1 MTDDDV
7 NLDEDLSA
15 LLDGELSPQRE
26 SELRARMVGEPALA
40 ARGAELERVDLALRA
55 MPAEAPSPGLRAS
68 LRAKREAAATAP
80 ADNPRSVTH
89 PRRLLPS
96 WAGGTLAA
104 AAAAAA
110 LALYLAVSSG
120 SDSILDAEPA
130 RIADVLASATDE
142 EIGIALEFETLADL
156 EVIEDLE
163 LLELMVE
170 LEEEEAEQG

>member
-40 ARGAELERVDLALRA
+40 ARLAELERVDLALRA

-68 LRAKREAAATAP
+68 LRAKLEAAATAP

-104 AAAAAA
+104 AAA

-120 SDSILDAEPA
+120 NDSILDAEPA
-130 RIADVLASATDE
+130 RIADVLESATDE
-142 EIGIALEFETLADL
+142 EIGIALELETLADL

>member
-1 MTDDDV
+1 MTDDAV
-7 NLDEDLSA
+7 NLDQDLSA

-40 ARGAELERVDLALRA
+40 ARLVELERVDLALRA

-68 LRAKREAAATAP
+68 LRAKLEAAATAP

-104 AAAAAA
+104 AAA

-120 SDSILDAEPA
+120 NDSILDAEPA

>member
-40 ARGAELERVDLALRA
+40 ARLAELERVDLALRA

-68 LRAKREAAATAP
+68 LRAKLEAAATAP

-104 AAAAAA
+104 AAA

-120 SDSILDAEPA
+120 NDSILDAEPA
-130 RIADVLASATDE
+130 RIVDVLASATDE
-142 EIGIALEFETLADL
+142 EIGIALELETLADL

>member
-7 NLDEDLSA
+7 NLDQDLSA

-40 ARGAELERVDLALRA
+40 ARLAELERVDLALRA

-68 LRAKREAAATAP
+68 LRAKLEAAATAP

-104 AAAAAA
+104 AAA

-120 SDSILDAEPA
+120 NDSILDAEPA

>member
-26 SELRARMVGEPALA
+26 SELRARMVGAPALA
-40 ARGAELERVDLALRA
+40 ARLAELERVDLALRA

-68 LRAKREAAATAP
+68 LRAKLEAAATAP

-104 AAAAAA
+104 AAA

-120 SDSILDAEPA
+120 NDSILDAEPA

>member
-40 ARGAELERVDLALRA
+40 ARLAELERVDLALRA
-55 MPAEAPSPGLRAS
+55 MPAEAPSPELRAS
-68 LRAKREAAATAP
+68 LRAKLEAAATAP

-104 AAAAAA
+104 AAA

-120 SDSILDAEPA
+120 NDSILDAEPA

>member
-40 ARGAELERVDLALRA
+40 ARLAELERVDLALRA
-55 MPAEAPSPGLRAS
+55 MPAEAPSPELRAS
-68 LRAKREAAATAP
+68 LRAKLEAAATAP

-104 AAAAAA
+104 AAA
-110 LALYLAVSSG
+110 LALYLVVSSG
-120 SDSILDAEPA
+120 NDSILDAEPA

>member
-40 ARGAELERVDLALRA
+40 ARLAELERVDLALRA
-55 MPAEAPSPGLRAS
+55 MPAEAPSPELRAS
-68 LRAKREAAATAP
+68 LRAKLEAAATAP

-104 AAAAAA
+104 AAA

-120 SDSILDAEPA
+120 NDSILDAEPA

-156 EVIEDLE
+156 EIIEDLD

-170 LEEEEAEQG
+170 LEEEEAERG

>member
-40 ARGAELERVDLALRA
+40 ARLAELERVDLALRA

-68 LRAKREAAATAP
+68 LRAKLEAAATAP
-80 ADNPRSVTH
+80 ADNPRSVPH

-104 AAAAAA
+104 AAA

-120 SDSILDAEPA
+120 NDSILDAEPA

>member
-1 MTDDDV
+1 TDDDV

-40 ARGAELERVDLALRA
+40 ARLAELERVDLALRA

-68 LRAKREAAATAP
+68 LRAKLEAAATAP

-104 AAAAAA
+104 AAA

-120 SDSILDAEPA
+120 NDSILDAEPA
-130 RIADVLASATDE
+130 RIADVLESATDE
-142 EIGIALEFETLADL
+142 EIGLALELETLADL

>member
-7 NLDEDLSA
+7 NLDQDLSA

-26 SELRARMVGEPALA
+26 SELRARMVGGPALA
-40 ARGAELERVDLALRA
+40 ARLAELERVDLALRA

-68 LRAKREAAATAP
+68 LRAKLEAAATAP

-104 AAAAAA
+104 AAA

-120 SDSILDAEPA
+120 NDSILDAEPA

>member
-1 MTDDDV
+1 MTDNDV

-40 ARGAELERVDLALRA
+40 ARLAELERVDLALRA
-55 MPAEAPSPGLRAS
+55 MPAEAPSPELRAS
-68 LRAKREAAATAP
+68 LRAKLEAAATAP

-104 AAAAAA
+104 AAA
-110 LALYLAVSSG
+110 LALYLVVSSG
-120 SDSILDAEPA
+120 NDSILDAEPA

>member
-40 ARGAELERVDLALRA
+40 ARLAELERVDLALRA
-55 MPAEAPSPGLRAS
+55 MSAEAPSPELRAS
-68 LRAKREAAATAP
+68 LRAKLEAAATAP

-104 AAAAAA
+104 AAA

-120 SDSILDAEPA
+120 NDSILDAEPA

>member
-40 ARGAELERVDLALRA
+40 ARLAELERVDLAVRA

-68 LRAKREAAATAP
+68 LRAKLEAAATAP

-104 AAAAAA
+104 AAA

-120 SDSILDAEPA
+120 NDSILDAEPA
-130 RIADVLASATDE
+130 RIADVLESATDE
-142 EIGIALEFETLADL
+142 EIGIALELETLADL

>member
-15 LLDGELSPQRE
+15 LLDGELSLQRE

-40 ARGAELERVDLALRA
+40 ARLAELERVDLALRA

-68 LRAKREAAATAP
+68 LRAKLEAAATAP

-104 AAAAAA
+104 AAAA

-120 SDSILDAEPA
+120 NDSILDAEPA

>member
-40 ARGAELERVDLALRA
+40 ARLAELERVDLALRA
-55 MPAEAPSPGLRAS
+55 MPAEAPSPELRGS
-68 LRAKREAAATAP
+68 LREKLEAAATAP
-80 ADNPRSVTH
+80 ADNPRSVTD
-89 PRRLLPS
+89 RSRLLPS
-96 WAGGTLAA
+96 WAGGTL
-104 AAAAAA
+104 AAAAA

-130 RIADVLASATDE
+130 RIADVLESATDE
-142 EIGIALEFETLADL
+142 EIGIALELETLADL

>member
-40 ARGAELERVDLALRA
+40 ARLAELERVDLALRA

-68 LRAKREAAATAP
+68 LRAKLEAAATAP

-104 AAAAAA
+104 AAA

-120 SDSILDAEPA
+120 NDSILDAEPA

>member
-40 ARGAELERVDLALRA
+40 ARLVELERVDLALRA
-55 MPAEAPSPGLRAS
+55 MPAEAPSPELRAS
-68 LRAKREAAATAP
+68 LRAKLEAAATAP

-96 WAGGTLAA
+96 WAGGTL
-104 AAAAAA
+104 AAAAA